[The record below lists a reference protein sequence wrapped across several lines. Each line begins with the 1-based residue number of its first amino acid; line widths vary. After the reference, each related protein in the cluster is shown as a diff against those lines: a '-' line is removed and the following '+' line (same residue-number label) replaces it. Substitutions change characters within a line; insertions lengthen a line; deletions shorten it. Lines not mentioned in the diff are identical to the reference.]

1 MKTMRK
7 LFATLSLLCIAGMA
21 TAQDVIVMKDQSTV
35 MSKVLEITS
44 TEIKYK
50 KWDNLEG
57 PTYYLSPKEVLS
69 INYENG
75 EVEKFTETTN
85 NHHNNSISQ
94 SQYSNYYMTSQGSHT
109 LCLNGRPL
117 SYEEIQ
123 NLVSPED
130 YQLYQKAGNQ
140 MVAGFLI
147 DVAGGLSILAGGLIS
162 LVCDDAYKWGSAHNK
177 ELIGFTIAGCG
188 LGITAKILDE
198 IASDNT
204 GKVADSYNKNHGNTY
219 SLNISPSL
227 MRCETPQ
234 SQGNYGLGLTLSM
247 NF

>member
-50 KWDNLEG
+50 KWNNQDG
-57 PTYYLSPKEVLS
+57 PTYSINRAEVVS

-75 EVEKFTETTN
+75 EVEKFTETTHNQQN
-85 NHHNNSISQ
+85 NNISQ
-94 SQYSNYYMTSQGSHT
+94 GQYSNNYMTSQGSFT

-117 SYEEIQ
+117 SDKEIQ

-140 MVAGFLI
+140 MAAGFLI
-147 DVAGGLSILAGGLIS
+147 DVVGGLSILAGGLIS
-162 LVCDDAYKWGSAHNK
+162 LVCDDAYTWGSAHNQ
-177 ELIGFTIAGCG
+177 ELIAFTIAGCG
-188 LGITAKILDE
+188 LGITAKILDG

-204 GKVADSYNKNHGNTY
+204 RKVADSYNKNHGSAY

-234 SQGNYGLGLTLSM
+234 SQGNCGLGLTLSM